1 MRDRVSKDLPALE
14 AVDRDKSSSA
24 EGKRLKKEKLA
35 ARRSTHSKSPPSL
48 SKAREAVAAQMQR
61 WADKVSANVKP
72 AADQAEAVLHA
83 QIREKVA
90 NLKEGRLGFL
100 QKHCADPTV
109 ASALLE
115 APAFLS
121 NLSESELALLRSE
134 VEKKYLSP
142 EITESKAKVND
153 ALLECER
160 SLRAGMNMIR
170 QGAGVEKPSSAEIVV
185 ARAKVA

>member
-1 MRDRVSKDLPALE
+1 MDDKDFNALRLRAAICPGMETKWDKPETSHWISLHRCGHEMRDRVSKGLAELE
-14 AVDRDKSSSA
+14 AVDRDKNLSA

-35 ARRSTHSKSPPSL
+35 AHTLDALKEPASL

-115 APAFLS
+115 APAFL
-121 NLSESELALLRSE
+121 
-134 VEKKYLSP
+134 P
-142 EITESKAKVND
+142 I
-153 ALLECER
+153 
-160 SLRAGMNMIR
+160 
-170 QGAGVEKPSSAEIVV
+170 
-185 ARAKVA
+185 